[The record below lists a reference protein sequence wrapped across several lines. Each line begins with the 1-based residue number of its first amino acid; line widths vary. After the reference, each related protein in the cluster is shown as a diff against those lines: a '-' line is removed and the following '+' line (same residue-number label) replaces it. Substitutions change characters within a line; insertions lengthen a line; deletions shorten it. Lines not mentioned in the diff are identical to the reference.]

1 MKKASGIPIATLRP
15 NPASVSS
22 SVTQLWASRA
32 LQFLTIEAQMLLGA
46 GRTKTG
52 ILPRSTANSQR
63 SKRATSAIRTAN
75 RSRISD
81 RAASHERQF
90 FMRVDAPQ
98 THPCARTG
106 VEYDAYTA
114 RIAVHREARNDAR
127 VRARSG

>member
-1 MKKASGIPIATLRP
+1 MKKASGIPITTLRP

-52 ILPRSTANSQR
+52 ILPRSTASSQTN
-63 SKRATSAIRTAN
+63 KRATSAISTAN
-75 RSRISD
+75 RSRMSD
-81 RAASHERQF
+81 RAASNERQ

-114 RIAVHREARNDAR
+114 RIAVHREARNGAR
-127 VRARSG
+127 VRAQLG